1 MAITGFPIV
10 GGGTGGGGGGGV
22 TNRYAGEWDMTPSI
36 ITVVEAVP
44 APNRSTGFL
53 KLNDDIFQFLGDNAS
68 STIGSYYADGVIANG
83 VTTVNSGVRSACAL
97 WPSIYP
103 TDNFSGFF
111 LTIQNNSSELSD
123 AYALLS
129 TSPVNEINGVIYLLQ
144 YVAGSNSVAIIA
156 LVIKNSTPNYSAIG
170 EFSIPAPAA
179 GTELFYDV
187 DTATG
192 ATSLTINGIS
202 YSPTIAIDIADFAN
216 ETFTSS
222 YSIVFN
228 SPTLSV
234 TYANS
239 FVFDLGTTKNGR
251 LPFLSGNAEIA
262 LPVNAADGQV
272 YQIINSGGNYKN
284 TYANVDDFVEFAD
297 SLQKLIVISRPQTQA
312 QIEQITQD
320 KISANLSAN
329 GAITAAIESAKDV
342 LSEEI
347 EVGAGMTYYR
357 VDPDVGLVIL
367 SGLNG
372 SLSVTVWLPVAAY
385 QYKGKRL
392 TIVSYITSS
401 DLTIAATSE
410 YIYGNLPPITSVQIG
425 DVFEF
430 VAQPH
435 STYGNTV
442 WARIK

>member
-10 GGGTGGGGGGGV
+10 GGGTGGGGGGV

-68 STIGSYYADGVIANG
+68 STLGTFYTDGVIANG
-83 VTTVNSGVRSACAL
+83 VATVNSGARSACAL

-103 TDNFSGFF
+103 TDNFSGFL

-123 AYALLS
+123 VYSALS
-129 TSPVNEINGVIYLLQ
+129 AVSPVNEINGVIYFLQ
-144 YVAGSNSVAIIA
+144 YDSGTNGVAITAII
-156 LVIKNSTPNYSAIG
+156 IKNSAPDYSTMG
-170 EFSIPAPAA
+170 QFSIPAPAA

-234 TYANS
+234 TNANS

-251 LPFLSGNAEIA
+251 LPFLSENAEIA

-284 TYANVDDFVEFAD
+284 TFADVDDFVEFAND
-297 SLQKLIVISRPQTQA
+297 LQKLIVISRPHTQA

-342 LSEEI
+342 LSETVDVYSYLVHDI
-347 EVGAGMTYYR
+347 
-357 VDPDVGLVIL
+357 DPDVGLLILATGDNSTNVVI
-367 SGLNG
+367 N
-372 SLSVTVWLPVAAY
+372 LPLLEY
-385 QYKGKRL
+385 QYRGKRL

-401 DLTIAATSE
+401 DLIINDPVGVYLGAA
-410 YIYGNLPPITSVQIG
+410 ITSVNVG

-430 VAQPH
+430 VAEP
-435 STYGNTV
+435 SSSGAPSN
-442 WARIK
+442 WLRIK

>member
-10 GGGTGGGGGGGV
+10 GGGTGGGTGGGV
-22 TNRYAGEWDMTPSI
+22 TNRYVGEWDMTPSI

-53 KLNDDIFQFLGDNAS
+53 KLNDDTFQFLGDNAS
-68 STIGSYYADGVIANG
+68 SFVSSFYTDGVIANG

-97 WPSIYP
+97 WPSISP
-103 TDNFSGFF
+103 TDNFSGLF

-123 AYALLS
+123 VYAALLFA
-129 TSPVNEINGVIYLLQ
+129 SPVNEINGVIYLLQ
-144 YVAGSNSVAIIA
+144 YDSGTNNVAITAII
-156 LVIKNSTPNYSAIG
+156 IKNSAPDYSTMG
-170 EFSIPAPAA
+170 QFSISAPAA

-192 ATSLTINGIS
+192 TTSLTINGIS
-202 YSPTIAIDIADFAN
+202 YSPTIAIDVADFAN

-234 TYANS
+234 AYANS

-251 LPFLSGNAEIA
+251 LPFLSENAEIP

-342 LSEEI
+342 LSETVDVYSYLVHDI
-347 EVGAGMTYYR
+347 
-357 VDPDVGLVIL
+357 DPDVGLLILATGDNSTNVVI
-367 SGLNG
+367 N
-372 SLSVTVWLPVAAY
+372 LPLLEY
-385 QYKGKRL
+385 QYRGKRL

-401 DLTIAATSE
+401 DLIINDPVGVYLGAA
-410 YIYGNLPPITSVQIG
+410 ITSVNVG

-430 VAQPH
+430 VAEP
-435 STYGNTV
+435 SSSGAPSN
-442 WARIK
+442 WLRIK

>member
-10 GGGTGGGGGGGV
+10 GGGTGGGGGGV

-68 STIGSYYADGVIANG
+68 STLGTFYTDGVIANG
-83 VTTVNSGVRSACAL
+83 VATVNSGARSACAL

-103 TDNFSGFF
+103 TDNFSGFL

-123 AYALLS
+123 VYSALS
-129 TSPVNEINGVIYLLQ
+129 AVSPVNEINGVIYFLQ
-144 YVAGSNSVAIIA
+144 YDSGTNGVAITAII
-156 LVIKNSTPNYSAIG
+156 IKNSAPDYSTMG
-170 EFSIPAPAA
+170 QFSIPAPAA

-234 TYANS
+234 TNANS

-251 LPFLSGNAEIA
+251 LPFLSENAEIA

-284 TYANVDDFVEFAD
+284 TFADVDDFVEFAND
-297 SLQKLIVISRPQTQA
+297 LQKLIVISRPHTQA

-342 LSEEI
+342 LSETVDVYSYLVHDI
-347 EVGAGMTYYR
+347 
-357 VDPDVGLVIL
+357 DPDVGLLILATGDNSTNVVI
-367 SGLNG
+367 N
-372 SLSVTVWLPVAAY
+372 LPLLEY
-385 QYKGKRL
+385 QYRGKRL

-401 DLTIAATSE
+401 DLIINDPVGVYLGTA
-410 YIYGNLPPITSVQIG
+410 ITSVNVG

-430 VAQPH
+430 VAEP
-435 STYGNTV
+435 SSSGAPSN
-442 WARIK
+442 WLRIK

>member
-10 GGGTGGGGGGGV
+10 GGGSSGGGGV

-36 ITVVEAVP
+36 ITVGEAVP
-44 APNRSTGFL
+44 SPNRSTGFL
-53 KLNDDIFQFLGDNAS
+53 KLNDDTFQFLGDDTSEFVS
-68 STIGSYYADGVIANG
+68 SFYTDGVIANG

-97 WPSIYP
+97 WPSISP

-123 AYALLS
+123 VYAALS
-129 TSPVNEINGVIYLLQ
+129 AVSPVNEINGVLYLLQ
-144 YVAGSNSVAIIA
+144 YDIGTNGVAIIA
-156 LVIKNSTPNYSAIG
+156 IIIKNSAPDYSTMG
-170 EFSIPAPAA
+170 QFSIAAPAA

-202 YSPTIAIDIADFAN
+202 YSPTIAIDVADFTN

-222 YSIVFN
+222 YSIIFN

-234 TYANS
+234 AYANS

-251 LPFLSGNAEIA
+251 LPFLSENAEIP

-342 LSEEI
+342 LSETV
-347 EVGAGMTYYR
+347 EVADNLVHYI
-357 VDPDVGLVIL
+357 DPDVGLVM
-367 SGLNG
+367 LNG
-372 SLSVTVWLPVAAY
+372 INDSVGVAVFLPIAQY
-385 QYKGKRL
+385 QYRGKRL
-392 TIVSYITSS
+392 VIVSYIQSS
-401 DLTIAATSE
+401 DLNISATQE
-410 YIYGNLPPITSVQIG
+410 YIYGNFPPITSVQVG

-430 VAQPH
+430 AAQP
-435 STYGNTV
+435 SLVNGNPV

>member
-10 GGGTGGGGGGGV
+10 GGSSGGSGGV
-22 TNRYAGEWDMTPSI
+22 VNRYAGEWDMTPSI
-36 ITVVEAVP
+36 ITAVEAVP

-53 KLNDDIFQFLGDNAS
+53 KLNDDTFQFLGDNAS
-68 STIGSYYADGVIANG
+68 STIGTYYADGVIANG

-129 TSPVNEINGVIYLLQ
+129 TSPVNEINGVLYSLQ
-144 YVAGSNSVAIIA
+144 HDIGTNNVAITAII
-156 LVIKNSTPNYSAIG
+156 IKNSAPDYSTMG

-202 YSPTIAIDIADFAN
+202 YSPTIAIDVADFTN

-251 LPFLSGNAEIA
+251 LPFLSENAEIP

-272 YQIINSGGNYKN
+272 YQIINSGGNYKD
-284 TYANVDDFVEFAD
+284 TYANVNDFVEFAD
-297 SLQKLIVISRPQTQA
+297 NLQKLIVISRPQTQA

-320 KISANLSAN
+320 KIGANLSAN
-329 GAITAAIESAKDV
+329 GAITAAIEGAKNV
-342 LSEEI
+342 LSETVDVADNLMHDI
-347 EVGAGMTYYR
+347 
-357 VDPDVGLVIL
+357 DPDVGLLILATGDNSTNVVI
-367 SGLNG
+367 N
-372 SLSVTVWLPVAAY
+372 LPPIEY
-385 QYKGKRL
+385 QYRGKRL

-401 DLTIAATSE
+401 NLNINDLVGVYLGAA
-410 YIYGNLPPITSVQIG
+410 ITSVNYG

-430 VAQPH
+430 VAEP
-435 STYGNTV
+435 SSSGAPSSWLRV
-442 WARIK
+442 K